1 MKFEILKVLEDFEL
15 LVVLRRS
22 LWEPGEALQWFGPFH
37 RREGKFNKV
46 NALLASP
53 EAL

>member
-1 MKFEILKVLEDFEL
+1 MKFEIMKVLEDFEL

-22 LWEPGEALQWFGPFH
+22 LWTKGKLYNGLALFIGG
-37 RREGKFNKV
+37 RGSST